1 MLTFEQERR
10 VLAERVAKRISLYSD
25 VKRVIY
31 FGSGARGEADSYSDI
46 DVCYT
51 TEALIDRQ
59 KFVLDTEI
67 RADLKRAEFR
77 LGQGAR
83 RIDLSY
89 VSEEAF
95 QNPEEYDVRLSFT
108 EFIDNIIRDG
118 ITLWPKSNTA

>member
-1 MLTFEQERR
+1 MLALEPERR

-31 FGSGARGEADSYSDI
+31 FGSGARGEANSYSDI

-51 TEALIDRQ
+51 TEALTDREE
-59 KFVLDTEI
+59 FVLDVRI
-67 RADLKRAEFR
+67 RADLEQAEFR

-95 QNPEEYDVRLSFT
+95 QNPREFIRPSFT

-118 ITLWPKSNTA
+118 KTIWQRE

>member
-1 MLTFEQERR
+1 MLALEPERR
-10 VLAERVAKRISLYSD
+10 VLAERVAKRISLYPN

-31 FGSGARGEADSYSDI
+31 FGSGARGEANSYSDI

-51 TEALIDRQ
+51 TEALTDRQ
-59 KFVLDTEI
+59 EFVLDARI
-67 RADLKRAEFR
+67 RADLEQAEFR
-77 LGQGAR
+77 LGQGTR

-95 QNPEEYDVRLSFT
+95 QDPREFVRPFFT

-118 ITLWPKSNTA
+118 ITLWP